1 MELKQ
6 IGKLLVVNIYGDV
19 DHSNA
24 ISIRKEIDEAI
35 KSREITDLLFNFSN
49 LEFMDSSGIG
59 MILGRY
65 KILLSLDGRV
75 YIAEP
80 NECVRKIINVSG
92 LHKIIPIYDN
102 YKIAV
107 KKISEVS
114 NNEYKLHDNKI

>member
-65 KILLSLDGRV
+65 KIILSLDGRV

-80 NECVRKIINVSG
+80 NESVRKIINVSG

-102 YKIAV
+102 YKTAV
-107 KKISEVS
+107 KKISEVC
-114 NNEYKLHDNKI
+114 NNEYKLYDNKI